1 MKISTKDY
9 IWNVIIEKAKA
20 LINENTKLNI
30 IMYTDSE
37 KLFKDNFDFYVGM
50 VKNNFMQ
57 HSIDDLDRHKISA
70 IIICSVLHNDVLG
83 ISVKDKAVFQE
94 EKNVFLGNEK
104 LAVNVALSYMY
115 KELKKDIKSEKVP
128 YDTLFPHYILPKPY
142 SCDRDYDL
150 VLCRD
155 LYYAKKFFSLNPLSL
170 ANLLFLIEEY
180 SFTSYSIERSDYQT
194 T

>member
-9 IWNVIIEKAKA
+9 IWNIIIEKAKA
-20 LINENTKLNI
+20 LIAENTKLNI

-57 HSIDDLDRHKISA
+57 HSIDDLDRHKIAA

-83 ISVKDKAVFQE
+83 ISVKDKAEFQE

-128 YDTLFPHYILPKPY
+128 YDTLFPNYILPKPY
-142 SCDRDYDL
+142 SCDRGYDL

-180 SFTSYSIERSDYQT
+180 SFTSYNIERSDCQT